1 MSKPVIKI
9 KGKIQDMTKKE
20 KNVKPNHSN
29 FLLTINTNMRY
40 TDEDPHLN
48 NDIEVFDTTIQE
60 ILNDIGS
67 YINLSEGHTFNDTY
81 VKNVDVDYV
90 IERGGIN
97 NQLHIHIMFK
107 FTHFSRIQL
116 NYTKIKAKIT
126 GDLGLKN
133 VYMYNKLVRNN
144 GSDNILDYL
153 DKLVKK

>member
-9 KGKIQDMTKKE
+9 KGKIQDMNKKE
-20 KNVKPNHSN
+20 KNIKPSHSN

-40 TDEDPHLN
+40 ANDDPHLN
-48 NDIEVFDTTIQE
+48 NDIEVFDATIQD
-60 ILNDIGS
+60 ILNNIGS
-67 YINLSEGHTFNDTY
+67 YINLPEEHTFDDTFI
-81 VKNVDVDYV
+81 KDVSIDYV

-107 FTHFSRIQL
+107 FTHFSKIQL

-133 VYMYNKLVRNN
+133 VYMLNKLIKNT
-144 GSDNILDYL
+144 GTDNILDYL
-153 DKLVKK
+153 DKFVKK